1 MTTSPRVLFYVQH
14 LLGIGHIARASLVAS
29 ALAEDGFDVTMVT
42 GGLPVPG
49 FPAPGIRH
57 VRLTPEVTSR
67 EGFSGLQD
75 ADGRTLDAEGEALR
89 LGQLLSVLEETRP
102 DIVITEAFPFGRRQM
117 RFELLPFLDAIK
129 AMQPKPLL
137 FASIRD
143 ILQVNR
149 KPGRDAETVAL
160 VAEHF
165 DGVLVHGDP
174 SLTRIE
180 DTFPLAGEI
189 AGKVFYTGLVAP
201 PAPVASQER
210 YRVIV
215 SAGGG
220 AVGQTLLNAAVAARG
235 LMASPGRWCV
245 ITGPNMD
252 AASFDA
258 LAAQGGEEMDVFR
271 FRKDFR
277 QLLAGAELSIS
288 QAGYNTVC
296 DVLRAGCGSLLVP
309 FAAAGE
315 TEQTARA
322 VKLQAL
328 GLARMI
334 EEASITPEAVAAG
347 MEAALALRGSTLP
360 DMRMDGAAESAR
372 LLRQALAT
380 VR

>member
-1 MTTSPRVLFYVQH
+1 MSSPRALFYVQH

-49 FPAPGIRH
+49 FPGPGIRH
-57 VRLTPEVTSR
+57 VRLMPEVTSR

-75 ADGRTLDAEGEALR
+75 INGTVLDADGERQRME
-89 LGQLLSVLEETRP
+89 QLLTVLGETRP

-129 AMQPKPLL
+129 AMRPKPLL

-143 ILQVNR
+143 ILQVN
-149 KPGRDAETVAL
+149 KKLGRDEETVAL
-160 VAEHF
+160 VREHF
-165 DGVLVHGDP
+165 HRVLVHGDR

-189 AGKVFYTGLVAP
+189 EDKILYTGLVAP
-201 PAPVASQER
+201 DAPVPSPEK
-210 YRVIV
+210 YRVVV

-220 AVGQTLLNAAVAARG
+220 AVGQKLLNAAVDARKLLG
-235 LMASPGRWCV
+235 TPGRWCV
-245 ITGPNMD
+245 ITGPNLD

-258 LAAQGGEEMDVFR
+258 LASQGGADMDVFR
-271 FRKDFR
+271 FRSDFR
-277 QLLAGAELSIS
+277 QLLGSADLSIS

-296 DVLRAGCGSLLVP
+296 DVLRAGCASLLVP
-309 FAAAGE
+309 FAAGGE

-322 VKLQAL
+322 VKLQEL
-328 GLARMI
+328 GLAQYI
-334 EEASITPEAVAAG
+334 EEAAITPEAVAAG
-347 MEAALALRGSTLP
+347 IETALAQRGRAHP
-360 DMRMDGAAESAR
+360 DLNMDGAHETAR
-372 LLRQALAT
+372 LLREELSHAG
-380 VR
+380 